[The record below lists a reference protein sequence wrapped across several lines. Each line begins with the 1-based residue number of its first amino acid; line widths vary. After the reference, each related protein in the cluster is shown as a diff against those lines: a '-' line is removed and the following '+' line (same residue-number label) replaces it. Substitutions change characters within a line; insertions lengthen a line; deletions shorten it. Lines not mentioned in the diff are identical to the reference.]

1 MDYWLVITFWRRGWD
16 EASDFSQFEG
26 VKRTHWGE
34 IYFNQPDLWRQLSRR
49 LLTTWTNTYFS
60 PRPSEM
66 VERFKFHSPNRKE
79 GEGVKTYVAA
89 LRKVSEHCNYGETL
103 PEMLRDRLVC
113 GINNEK
119 MQRRLLAEP
128 DLTLKRAEES
138 F

>member
-1 MDYWLVITFWRRGWD
+1 M
-16 EASDFSQFEG
+16 FEG
-26 VKRTHWGE
+26 VKRTHSRE
-34 IYFNQPDLWRQLSRR
+34 IYFSQPDLRRQLSRR
-49 LLTTWTNTYFS
+49 LLTNWTNTHFS
-60 PRPSEM
+60 PRPSEI
-66 VERFKFHSPNRKE
+66 VERFKCHSRNRKE

-89 LRKVSEHCNYGETL
+89 LRKLSEHCNYGETL

-119 MQRRLLAEP
+119 MRRRLLAEP